1 MEILFFKSINL
12 NHPGGLKK
20 YNIKVLFT

>member
-1 MEILFFKSINL
+1 MEILFFKSISL
-12 NHPGGLKK
+12 NHSGGLKN